1 LADGADGEAIRGRIE
16 TLLAGTAGS
25 DKPTHTM

>member
-1 LADGADGEAIRGRIE
+1 AEGEGVRHKIE
-16 TLLAGTAGS
+16 TLLAGLTGS